1 MAKEDAEKHLD
12 IPKKDKSIQSVSD
25 GAAAIVKFTVYGEPV
40 PKERARTVTDVKPN
54 GKKVTHSYTP
64 ENTSIH
70 EQKIA
75 LVYKSIYHGF
85 KFREGVPL
93 LFAVDV
99 YLPIPKRTS
108 KRKVEAMIAGEIRPV
123 GHVGDVD
130 NYEKCAADALLK
142 IAYED
147 DCQIVEMTG
156 RKFYSEQPRT
166 EIYIASLRE
175 GEF

>member
-1 MAKEDAEKHLD
+1 MDTSKQQN
-12 IPKKDKSIQSVSD
+12 SIRGVSEPPD
-25 GAAAIVKFTVYGEPV
+25 GVVKFTVYGEPV
-40 PKERARTVTDVKPN
+40 PKARARTVTDITPK
-54 GKKVTHSYTP
+54 GEKVTHSYTP

>member
-1 MAKEDAEKHLD
+1 METE
-12 IPKKDKSIQSVSD
+12 PSTVRF
-25 GAAAIVKFTVYGEPV
+25 VVYGDPV

-147 DCQIVEMTG
+147 DWFIYHKKVIVVTKCDKMREFLEISGTVDEG
-156 RKFYSEQPRT
+156 Y
-166 EIYIASLRE
+166 EIYANNKHSKVLQRMQD
-175 GEF
+175 GC